1 MYSLEYVVVFF
12 LIFFFR
18 QMSVKTCFIRGSV
31 VRYVHMPKEH
41 VDVQLL
47 QDSARLEAKLQKEG
61 SA

>member
-1 MYSLEYVVVFF
+1 MYSLEYVIVFF
-12 LIFFFR
+12 LIFFFH